1 MSDAHQTRRAAMVMI
16 ALVIVWGYAWVL
28 SKLGLGYC
36 GPLDF
41 ATLRIALG
49 AATLFPALVWLK
61 RPLRPT
67 HLKEALFVGMVQ
79 TALFLFL
86 NNWALSQGE
95 AGKTSVLVFT
105 MPFWVLVLA
114 WPILHERIEG
124 WGWVAVLLAACGL
137 VFILEPWALR
147 AGLFAKL
154 LAVLAGACWAL
165 GVLLFKRLHNREP
178 VDVINFTFWQMICG
192 LVPMLVIA
200 VTTHARPIQWTPT
213 FVGLTLFLGI
223 FATGG
228 GWMAWF
234 YVLRRLP
241 AGTSRMSS
249 LAIPVVAI
257 VGSAI
262 QLGERPAASELTG
275 MVLIGT
281 ALAII
286 SWDTIRKHREVE
298 PLMGQE

>member
-1 MSDAHQTRRAAMVMI
+1 MSDAHRTRRAAIVMV
-16 ALVIVWGYAWVL
+16 ALVAIWGYAWIL
-28 SKLGLGYC
+28 SKLGLSYC

-49 AATLFPALVWLK
+49 AATLFPALLWLK

-67 HLKEALFVGMVQ
+67 HLKEALFVGIVQ
-79 TALFLFL
+79 TALFLLL

-105 MPFWVLVLA
+105 MPFWVLVFA

-124 WGWVAVLLAACGL
+124 WGWAAVLLAACGL
-137 VFILEPWALR
+137 VFILEPWAMRTGVL
-147 AGLFAKL
+147 AKL
-154 LAVLAGACWAL
+154 LAVLAGVCWAL
-165 GVLLFKRLHNREP
+165 GVVLFKRLHNREQ

-200 VTTHARPIQWTPT
+200 LATHSRPIQWTPA
-213 FVGLTLFLGI
+213 FIGLTLSLGI
-223 FATGG
+223 VGTGV

-234 YVLRRLP
+234 YVLRHLP
-241 AGTSRMSS
+241 AGTTSMSS
-249 LAIPVVAI
+249 LGIPVVAI
-257 VGSAI
+257 AASAI
-262 QLGERPAASELTG
+262 QLGERPAAGELTG
-275 MVLIGT
+275 MILIGA
-281 ALAII
+281 ALAIV

>member
-1 MSDAHQTRRAAMVMI
+1 
-16 ALVIVWGYAWVL
+16 
-28 SKLGLGYC
+28 
-36 GPLDF
+36 
-41 ATLRIALG
+41 
-49 AATLFPALVWLK
+49 
-61 RPLRPT
+61 
-67 HLKEALFVGMVQ
+67 
-79 TALFLFL
+79 
-86 NNWALSQGE
+86 
-95 AGKTSVLVFT
+95 
-105 MPFWVLVLA
+105 
-114 WPILHERIEG
+114 
-124 WGWVAVLLAACGL
+124 
-137 VFILEPWALR
+137 
-147 AGLFAKL
+147 
-154 LAVLAGACWAL
+154 
-165 GVLLFKRLHNREP
+165 VLLFRRLHNREP

-241 AGTSRMSS
+241 AGTTSMSS

-286 SWDTIRKHREVE
+286 SLDTICKHREVE